1 MLRFVNVSTQCLPF
15 PTFSYSVVP
24 VFGGTRDAL
33 RFSFLCCVFCF
44 ICLRLV
50 SFVPAVA
57 SFYGLFILDCSFGFL
72 FLVFLF
78 AFPLKKSII
87 QSVSDDDRIIF
98 FIDVLMIGATKP
110 WLSSFCIKSRF
121 LRFYCYVHY
130 VCG

>member
-50 SFVPAVA
+50 FFV
-57 SFYGLFILDCSFGFL
+57 LFVFVLCLLYPLLPVSMDCSFLIAPSVSFFL
-72 FLVFLF
+72 FFYLLF
-78 AFPLKKSII
+78 
-87 QSVSDDDRIIF
+87 R
-98 FIDVLMIGATKP
+98 
-110 WLSSFCIKSRF
+110 
-121 LRFYCYVHY
+121 
-130 VCG
+130 

>member
-1 MLRFVNVSTQCLPF
+1 MLFVLVF
-15 PTFSYSVVP
+15 YVVFFVLF
-24 VFGGTRDAL
+24 VFVL
-33 RFSFLCCVFCF
+33 CFLFYLSSSCVFCF

-50 SFVPAVA
+50 SFVPDVA
-57 SFYGLFILDCSFGFL
+57 SFYGLFILDCPFGFL